1 MSHAK
6 QTSNFRIISIVHF
19 KDSKII
25 TRNKVD
31 WCEENYVVISYIAEF
46 WNTVSNILFLI
57 IPPIMINRF
66 RDYEAELGMPIRYVW
81 LLLMTVGI
89 GSIYFHAT
97 LSLAGQLGSWDL

>member
-1 MSHAK
+1 M
-6 QTSNFRIISIVHF
+6 
-19 KDSKII
+19 KI
-25 TRNKVD
+25 TPNKVD
-31 WCEENYVVISYIAEF
+31 WCEENYVVLSYIAEF
-46 WNTVSNILFLI
+46 WNTVSNVLFLI

-97 LSLAGQLGSWDL
+97 LSLAGQLGPWDVNIFITTYNLDKSGLYEN